1 MNVGKLAQ
9 ALALAQSEIESAP
22 KSSLNPHFRSRYSD
36 LSEIWKACRSALTK
50 NGIAVVQAP
59 NFDSEGAWLETL
71 LIHTSGEFIVGRFP
85 LKPTK
90 PDMQGFGSAI
100 SYAKRYSLAAM
111 VGVIS
116 EEDDDG
122 NKACERGPGPAA
134 PTNTQPKVAPV
145 VQTPTPPPAQPVK
158 AKSSGAP
165 FDPSNPDHMKILT
178 GLINAKNCNR
188 TKETQIEGMW
198 LKAIFAELAG
208 KPVTQLDAVILA
220 TDPNRADEPKE

>member
-1 MNVGKLAQ
+1 MNIGKIAQ

-22 KSSLNPHFRSRYSD
+22 KTSLNPHFRSRYSD
-36 LSEIWKACRSALTK
+36 LSEIWKACRGALTR

-71 LIHTSGEFIVGRFP
+71 LLHTSGEFVVGRFP

-122 NKACERGPGPAA
+122 NKACERVPGAAA
-134 PTNTQPKVAPV
+134 PTNTQSKAAPV
-145 VQTPTPPPAQPVK
+145 VQTTTPPPSEP
-158 AKSSGAP
+158 AKTKSKGAP
-165 FDPSNPDHMKILT
+165 FDPANSDHMKILT

-188 TKETQIEGMW
+188 TKETQIEGPW
-198 LKAIFAELAG
+198 LKAILKEMTG
-208 KPVTQLDAVILA
+208 KSVTELDAVIKV
-220 TDPNRADEPKE
+220 TDPNSADEPKE